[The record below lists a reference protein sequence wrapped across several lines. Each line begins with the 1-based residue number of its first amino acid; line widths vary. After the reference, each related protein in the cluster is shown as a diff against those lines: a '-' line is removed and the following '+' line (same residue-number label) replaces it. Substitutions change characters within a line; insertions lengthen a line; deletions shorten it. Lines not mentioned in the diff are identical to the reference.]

1 MIKGFRH
8 KGLRLLFESGERRR
22 LNPDLV
28 DKIERVLARLD
39 DADEVTDMAL
49 PGFRLHELKG
59 QRAGT
64 WAVTISGN
72 WRMVFR
78 FEDGH
83 ATDVDLIDYH

>member
-1 MIKGFRH
+1 MIRGFRH
-8 KGLRLLFESGERRR
+8 KGLRLLFEAGERRR

-28 DKIERVLARLD
+28 DKTERVLARLD
-39 DADEVTDMAL
+39 NADEVTDMAL

-72 WRMVFR
+72 WRLVFR

-83 ATDVDLIDYH
+83 ATDVDLVDYH